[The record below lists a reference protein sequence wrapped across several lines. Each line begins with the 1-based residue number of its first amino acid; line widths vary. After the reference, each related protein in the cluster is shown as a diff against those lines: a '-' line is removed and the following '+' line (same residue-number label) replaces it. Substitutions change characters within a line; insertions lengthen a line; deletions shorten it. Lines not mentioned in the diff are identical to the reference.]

1 MPLSDAACRAAKAGS
16 VRRKMADG
24 GGLQLWVQPSGTR
37 LWQLAYRYRGKQRQ
51 LALGPYP
58 AVSLLEAREKRETA
72 KKQLREGIDPSAA
85 VRLLK
90 AREEAPP
97 DTFKAVAQQF
107 VEKAKR
113 EGKAAATIIKKEWL
127 LEFAYPKLGQM
138 PVRDI
143 RPIDVLGVLQE
154 PEGRGCHE
162 TARRLR
168 ATIGAVC
175 RYAIATARAETDPTS
190 ALRGAL
196 IAPKVT
202 PRAAI
207 TEAKKFGGLLRAIDG
222 YDGYPSTHAALKLMA
237 VLFPRPGE
245 LRAAEWTEFDFD
257 KAVWSIPAA
266 RTKMRREHRIPLPR
280 QALKILQDLYTLT
293 GHRKLAFPGLGS
305 ALKPISENTL
315 NGALRRL
322 GFGQTEASAHGF
334 RASASTLLNE
344 SGKWSSDAIERQ
356 LGHIDNNGVRRA
368 YARGEFWDERVKM
381 MNWWASYLDQLK
393 AAGAVV
399 PFKQAGKR

>member
-1 MPLSDAACRAAKAGS
+1 MPLTDAACRAAKPGP
-16 VRRKMADG
+16 VRRKLADG
-24 GGLQLWVQPSGTR
+24 GGLQLWVQPSGSR

-58 AVSLLEAREKRETA
+58 SVTLLEAREKREAA
-72 KKQLREGIDPSAA
+72 KKQLRAGIDPSVA

-90 AREEAPP
+90 AEQEAPP

-113 EGKAAATIIKKEWL
+113 EGKAKATIVKKEWL
-127 LEFAYPKLGQM
+127 LGFAYPKLGDLPM
-138 PVRDI
+138 RDI
-143 RPIDVLGVLQE
+143 RPVDVLGVLQE
-154 PEGRGCHE
+154 PESKGCYE
-162 TARRLR
+162 TGRRLR

-175 RYAIATARAETDPTS
+175 RYAIATARADTDPTS
-190 ALRGAL
+190 ALKGAL
-196 IAPKVT
+196 TAPTVT

-237 VLFPRPGE
+237 LLFPRPGE
-245 LRAAEWTEFDFD
+245 LRAAEWSEFDLD
-257 KAVWSIPAA
+257 KAVWTVPAA
-266 RTKMRREHRIPLPR
+266 RTKMRREHRVPLSR
-280 QALKILQDLYTLT
+280 QAVEILRELDKVT

-305 ALKPISENTL
+305 ALKPISENTI

-322 GFGQTEASAHGF
+322 GYGQTEASAHGF

-344 SGKWSSDAIERQ
+344 TGKWSPDAIERQ

-368 YARGEFWDERVKM
+368 YARGEYWDERVKM
-381 MNWWASYLDQLK
+381 MSWWADHLERLK
-393 AAGAVV
+393 TGATAV
-399 PFKQAGKR
+399 KRKRAGKL

>member
-1 MPLSDAACRAAKAGS
+1 MPLTDAACRAAKPGP
-16 VRRKMADG
+16 VRRKLADG
-24 GGLQLWVQPSGTR
+24 GGLQLWVQPSGSR

-58 AVSLLEAREKRETA
+58 SVTLLEAREKREAA
-72 KKQLREGIDPSAA
+72 KKQLRAGIDPGVA

-90 AREEAPP
+90 AENEAQP
-97 DTFKAVAQQF
+97 DTFKSVALQF

-113 EGKAAATIIKKEWL
+113 EGKAKATIVKKEWL
-127 LEFAYPKLGQM
+127 LEFAYPKLGELSI
-138 PVRDI
+138 RNI

-154 PEGRGCHE
+154 PESKGCYE

-175 RYAIATARAETDPTS
+175 RYAIATARADSDPTS
-190 ALRGAL
+190 ALKGA
-196 IAPKVT
+196 ITAPTVT

-222 YDGYPSTHAALKLMA
+222 YDGYPTTHAALKLMA
-237 VLFPRPGE
+237 LLFPRPGE
-245 LRAAEWTEFDFD
+245 LRAAEWSEFDLD
-257 KAVWSIPAA
+257 NAVWAVPAA
-266 RTKMRREHRIPLPR
+266 RTKMRREQRIPLSR
-280 QALKILQDLYTLT
+280 QAVEILRELHRVT

-322 GFGQTEASAHGF
+322 GYGQTEASAHGF

-344 SGKWSSDAIERQ
+344 TGKWSSDAIERQ

-368 YARGEFWDERVKM
+368 YARGEYWDERVRM
-381 MNWWASYLDQLK
+381 MSWWADHLDRLK
-393 AAGAVV
+393 TEGAVV
-399 PFKQAGKR
+399 PFKRAQKR